1 MTSPCPL
8 EGDVDLITWLRCLPA
23 FSTVMISPLRY
34 LELNEFNEIRRHQ
47 HIFVMS
53 QIFHQGATFTTN
65 VHKQK
70 AGSLRTKGQGWGRGA
85 GRLVRGGLA
94 DGG

>member
-53 QIFHQGATFTTN
+53 QIFHQGAKFSY
-65 VHKQK
+65 QSSQ
-70 AGSLRTKGQGWGRGA
+70 AEGREFEN
-85 GRLVRGGLA
+85 
-94 DGG
+94 